1 MLDGILT
8 PALRDIDYLA
18 PTAPY
23 PRNPSGITIHEKPIY
38 RYAIPTDEQPVLI
51 IKDYIPD
58 YNGNFIAPG
67 HYQLALSDDREF
79 LYLIESRNLLATIP
93 VFKLAENEAELK
105 KYRDKNR
112 ELTKAEKKKVE
123 KEERR
128 KKREEKRQR
137 IIEAKYA
144 ETGAT
149 VPKKEYEHLEAHIDY
164 IQEGGYYLIR
174 YEKGFLRAWGAIKV
188 TNFNK

>member
-1 MLDGILT
+1 MKKLST
-8 PALRDIDYLA
+8 DIQSQQTNSL
-18 PTAPY
+18 
-23 PRNPSGITIHEKPIY
+23 
-38 RYAIPTDEQPVLI
+38 
-51 IKDYIPD
+51 
-58 YNGNFIAPG
+58 FIAPG

-79 LYLIESRNLLATIP
+79 LYLIESRNLLAVIP

-123 KEERR
+123 REERR
-128 KKREEKRQR
+128 KKRAEKRQR

-149 VPKKEYEHLEAHIDY
+149 VPEKEYTHMEASIDY
-164 IQEGGYYLIR
+164 IKEGGYYLIR
-174 YEKGFLRAWGAIKV
+174 YEKGFIRAWGAIKV